1 MKNSEEINQAGI
13 WMDHASAKLITLDGQ
28 ITEIESEN
36 ESHLRIPGE
45 SGSGSKLGN
54 LRSSNNEYQKH
65 NKENDDLR
73 SFFDEVAEK
82 IKPYSQIVVFGPTTA
97 PVEFFNYV
105 TNKNKQLSG
114 KLTINTSD
122 YLTNNQLIEYVKNH
136 YNFKHVL

>member
-1 MKNSEEINQAGI
+1 MKNSEETNHAGV

-28 ITEIESEN
+28 IIEIESEN

-54 LRSSNNEYQKH
+54 FRSSNNEYQKH
-65 NKENDDLR
+65 NIENEELR
-73 SFFDEVAEK
+73 TFFDDIAEK
-82 IKPYSQIVVFGPTTA
+82 IKPYSKTIIFGPTTA
-97 PVEFFNYV
+97 ATEFFNYV

-114 KLTINTSD
+114 KLTVDKSD

-136 YNFKHVL
+136 YNFKHVQ